1 MEGQLAAVTAR
12 GVVLPRGRRVAL
24 RIDELTVP
32 SAAVT
37 AVVGPNGSGKSTFLH
52 AVAGLLQPSV
62 GELRV
67 LGEAPDRVR
76 SRVAYVLQATEVHE
90 HMPVTVREV
99 VAMGRYAVRGALGR
113 LGAGD
118 RAAVA
123 EAVERL
129 ELGDVLRRHLGE
141 LSGGLR
147 QRVFVAQG
155 LAQQADIL
163 LLDEP
168 VTGLDVASA
177 SRIREVVA
185 EERDAGRTVVV
196 ATHDLAEASAADH
209 LVLVAGRVVAAGPPS
224 AALTRDTLA
233 EAYGARLLRVGDD
246 TLLLDEGA
254 HHDHEGH
261 DHALDEPGHG
271 PH

>member
-1 MEGQLAAVTAR
+1 VGDVTEQPSAVTATD
-12 GVVLPRGRRVAL
+12 VVLARGRQVAL
-24 RIDELTVP
+24 QIDSLTLP
-32 SAAVT
+32 SGAVT
-37 AVVGPNGSGKSTFLH
+37 AVVGPNGSGKSTLLH
-52 AVAGLLQPSV
+52 AVAGLLEPLV

-67 LGEAPDRVR
+67 RG
-76 SRVAYVLQATEVHE
+76 SVAYVLQATEVNE
-90 HMPVTVREV
+90 QMPVTVGEV
-99 VAMGRYAVRGALGR
+99 VTMGRYAVRGAIGR
-113 LGAGD
+113 LRPED

-129 ELGDVLRRHLGE
+129 ELGDLLRRHLGE
-141 LSGGLR
+141 LSGGQR

-155 LAQQADIL
+155 LAQGADIL

-168 VTGLDVASA
+168 VTGLDLASA
-177 SRIREVVA
+177 HRIREVVG
-185 EERDAGRTVVV
+185 EEKAAGRTVVV
-196 ATHDLAEASAADH
+196 ATHDLAEAATADH
-209 LVLVAGRVVAAGPPS
+209 LVLVAGHVIAAGTP
-224 AALTRDTLA
+224 AQALTRDTLA
-233 EAYGARLLRVGDD
+233 EAYGARLLRVDGD